1 MSESDILGE
10 VLRKTGPLTSVLDEV
25 MAVAIADA
33 EQDCARYPH
42 EAYPFLRSFHVRART
57 RQLLEVQGPPQ
68 GWQLAGNPRQMGQ
81 LILSKPGEIT
91 LRLLRGNPLQPD
103 KIPPAGFTQARAR
116 AWKQDPLPEMWS
128 ELAAGEEILFLAL
141 WDYLNP
147 KKRLEG
153 FTLRFVHPLG
163 KGKFRGNVPCDLDVT
178 IPRGGTLFEDLEF
191 VPQPEDEDLFSIRI
205 FESDEESS

>member
-68 GWQLAGNPRQMGQ
+68 GWQRQMRLRASHPPLAGPCSCRASMAYSEQLGQ
-81 LILSKPGEIT
+81 
-91 LRLLRGNPLQPD
+91 
-103 KIPPAGFTQARAR
+103 
-116 AWKQDPLPEMWS
+116 
-128 ELAAGEEILFLAL
+128 
-141 WDYLNP
+141 
-147 KKRLEG
+147 
-153 FTLRFVHPLG
+153 
-163 KGKFRGNVPCDLDVT
+163 
-178 IPRGGTLFEDLEF
+178 
-191 VPQPEDEDLFSIRI
+191 
-205 FESDEESS
+205 